1 MDGRM
6 DALAVIFGNFKLDNI
21 KTETLKIQNLF
32 KEYEFFCTLNQNIV
46 GQPGIVVPMLEFV
59 SNSKNINLRLSRER
73 IEIIKPF
80 SVNDKGVKTDYDEV
94 EFLECV
100 KNIQK
105 ELLAHYKVN
114 GNRISY
120 VINSGK
126 TKTEKI
132 NEVKGR
138 VVSDYFYKSNE
149 SFEWG
154 SRSAIKELFIIKD
167 NEEEINVITS
177 LNYNSDR
184 IKIAIGNSAIDI
196 YGLMY
201 NIDINTS
208 PNNMQTRIDAKF
220 IDEFYEQAKKL
231 ADKIEETF

>member
-1 MDGRM
+1 MEGRM
-6 DALAVIFGNFKLDNI
+6 DALAVIFGNFRFDNI
-21 KTETLKIQNLF
+21 KDETLKIQELF
-32 KEYEFFCTLNQNIV
+32 KEYAFFGTLNQNIV
-46 GQPGIVVPMLEFV
+46 GQPGIVVPMLEFI

-80 SVNDKGVKTDYDEV
+80 SVNERGEKTEYDEI
-94 EFLECV
+94 EFLEQV
-100 KNIQK
+100 KEIQK
-105 ELLAHYKVN
+105 KLLSYYKVN
-114 GNRISY
+114 GSRISY

-126 TKTEKI
+126 TNAEKI
-132 NEVKGR
+132 NEVKQK
-138 VVSDYFYKSNE
+138 VVSDYFYKNEE

-154 SRSAIKELFIIKD
+154 SRSAIKEKFTIND
-167 NEEEINVITS
+167 SDEEINVITS

-184 IKIAIGNSAIDI
+184 IKIAIGSSAIDI

-208 PNNMQTRIDAKF
+208 PNNMQTRINDKF